1 MSDGLT
7 FKILQMPDL
16 HYSGEDTTTC
26 YGPPPNIDCKE
37 SYMDVMMQR
46 IVDDEKPDFVV
57 FSGDQIETLARLQ
70 TPSHARQAVDHY
82 SRVVIK
88 NKLPWAMIFGNHD
101 EPYVPSA
108 ALSTSKVSLMAY
120 IQTLPYSLAQ
130 FGPKDIGGVGNYH
143 LNIQSPQGKDIL
155 RTYYLDTGKQA
166 QMTKG
171 QLDYMKSLATQYSN
185 QSVPALMFFHI
196 PIPEYN
202 EFVPGTGQGV
212 KGEKVSD
219 GANHDLWN
227 AIVAMGDV
235 KATFCGH
242 DHYNDFCFSKQN
254 VSLCY
259 GGSSGYGWAYGS
271 SDTANKPRT
280 ARVIEWTKTAEKETI
295 DTWLYYHNQ
304 VNKRDKWNILTRHG
318 TN

>member
-1 MSDGLT
+1 
-7 FKILQMPDL
+7 
-16 HYSGEDTTTC
+16 
-26 YGPPPNIDCKE
+26 
-37 SYMDVMMQR
+37 MDVMMQKM
-46 IVDDEKPDFVV
+46 IDDEKPDFVV

-70 TPSHARQAVDHY
+70 ACLCVSSLTPSHARQAVDHY

-120 IQTLPYSLAQ
+120 IETLPYALAQ
-130 FGPKDIGGVGNYH
+130 YGPKDIGGVGNYH
-143 LNIQSPQGKDIL
+143 LNIQSPTGDDVL
-155 RTYYLDTGKQA
+155 RTYYLDTGKRA

-171 QLDYMKSLATQYSN
+171 QLNYMKSLADQYRS
-185 QSVPALMFFHI
+185 QDVPALMFIHI

-212 KGEKVSD
+212 KGEPVTSE

-227 AIVAMGDV
+227 AMVESTYFAAVNLSEGGHLTNTTCVVGDV

-242 DHYNDFCFSKQN
+242 VHYNNYCFAKQDI
-254 VSLCY
+254 SLCFAGY
-259 GGSSGYGWAYGS
+259 SGYGWAYGS
-271 SDTANKPRT
+271 SDTKKKPRS
-280 ARVIEWTKTAEKETI
+280 ARVIEWTRTGDSETI
-295 DTWLYYHNQ
+295 NTWLYYHNQ
-304 VNKRDKWNILTRHG
+304 ENARDKWNILTRNG
-318 TN
+318 TDAKK